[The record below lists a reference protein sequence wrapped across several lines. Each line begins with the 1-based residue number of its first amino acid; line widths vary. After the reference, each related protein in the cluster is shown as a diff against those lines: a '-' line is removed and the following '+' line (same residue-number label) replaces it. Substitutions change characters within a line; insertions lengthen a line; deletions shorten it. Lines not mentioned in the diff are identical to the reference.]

1 MKWSF
6 RNCLV
11 EKTDARIALVICT
24 RNRAPKLG
32 AFFESLRRLKC
43 DSPWELVIVDNGS
56 TDDTAMQLKTFAETF
71 PIRAKLVT
79 ELQAGL
85 GRARNCGWRATNA
98 PVIAF
103 TDDDCY
109 PDPNFL
115 NDVLAIYADKSVG
128 FSGGRT
134 VLFDPTDAPITVYE
148 HPATQIYPPQ
158 HFILGGVIHGA
169 NMAFRREALV
179 AIDGFDDN
187 LGAGTPFAFEDVDA
201 QLRALAA
208 GWTGKYDPHPL
219 VQHHHGRKPG
229 IEVDKLSLAYDV
241 GRGGYFMKCI
251 LHTPFRWNCLR
262 HWQRVI
268 RRQPFGQTWREVKA
282 ALRYFVY
289 QLKRKPN
296 VSY

>member
-1 MKWSF
+1 M
-6 RNCLV
+6 
-11 EKTDARIALVICT
+11 EKIDARIALVICT

-56 TDDTAMQLKTFAETF
+56 TDDTAAQLKNFAATF
-71 PIRAKLVT
+71 PVRVSLVT
-79 ELQAGL
+79 EVQPGL

-115 NDVLAIYADKSVG
+115 NDVLAIYADKAVG

-134 VLFDPTDAPITVYE
+134 VLFDPTDAPITIYE
-148 HPATQIYPPQ
+148 HPTEQMYPPQ

-229 IEVDKLSLAYDV
+229 IEVEKLSLAYDA

-251 LHTPFRWNCLR
+251 LYMPHRWSCLR
-262 HWQRVI
+262 LWQRAI
-268 RRQPFGQTWREVKA
+268 RQQPVAQSWREVKS

-289 QLKRKPN
+289 QLKLKPN